1 MTWQLWVL
9 IGTAV
14 VCVVVLV
21 TARFRSAQQVL
32 DELIDSVEPHTGA
45 RAEQQQAPAKAEQ
58 RPEVAARRG
67 DELARHRGRHHLR
80 TTFVPRTAHSYR
92 SRH

>member
-9 IGTAV
+9 VGTAAV
-14 VCVVVLV
+14 GVVVLV

-32 DELIDSVEPHTGA
+32 DELIHSVEPHTGA
-45 RAEQQQAPAKAEQ
+45 QPEQPATIEH
-58 RPEVAARRG
+58 RPEVAARRV
-67 DELARHRGRHHLR
+67 DELARHRSRHHLR
-80 TTFVPRTAHSYR
+80 TTFVPRTAHSHR

>member
-9 IGTAV
+9 VGIAAA
-14 VCVVVLV
+14 CVVVLV

-32 DELIDSVEPHTGA
+32 DELIDSMEPHTGPET
-45 RAEQQQAPAKAEQ
+45 EQPKVEH
-58 RPEVAARRG
+58 RPEVAARRV
-67 DELARHRGRHHLR
+67 DELARHRSRHHLR
-80 TTFVPRTAHSYR
+80 TTFVPRTAHSHR

>member
-9 IGTAV
+9 IGTAA

-32 DELIDSVEPHTGA
+32 DELIDSMEPHTGA
-45 RAEQQQAPAKAEQ
+45 RAEQQQPVKAEQ
-58 RPEVAARRG
+58 QPEVAARRV
-67 DELARHRGRHHLR
+67 DELARHRSRHRLR
-80 TTFVPRTAHSYR
+80 TTFVPRTAHTYR

>member
-9 IGTAV
+9 VGAAAV
-14 VCVVVLV
+14 GVVVLV
-21 TARFRSAQQVL
+21 TLRFRSAQHVL
-32 DELIDSVEPHTGA
+32 DELIDSMEPHAGA
-45 RAEQQQAPAKAEQ
+45 ESEQQQTKAEH

-67 DELARHRGRHHLR
+67 DELARHRSRHQLR
-80 TTFVPRTAHSYR
+80 ASFVPRAAHTYR